1 MENKQEVPNI
11 ELRSEEVQ
19 ELMGKIPP
27 TILRVGISIILFFVV
42 LIYIASNYI
51 KYPNII
57 TIPIVAKNVNCMA
70 EIKSMNSGQ
79 LVESNLEHS
88 HVCMGDTLAK
98 IAINSGKVIDTLCI
112 KSPLTGS
119 VYPCGTFQEKDYV
132 DENDVLCVVV
142 DSVKNRITAKASIS
156 ADLKK
161 IIVSGMTIES
171 KIDNNILQGKVAS
184 IADYANPTTETY
196 GITIVF
202 ENSKTFENAIVWNCH
217 TSAKIRTMEQSV
229 FDKFFKDR
237 IIPIQ

>member
-27 TILRVGISIILFFVV
+27 AILRVGISIILFFVV

-79 LVESNLEHS
+79 LVESHLEHS

-98 IAINSGKVIDTLCI
+98 IAINSGEVIDTLCI
-112 KSPLTGS
+112 KSPFTGS

-161 IIVSGMTIES
+161 IIVQGMTIES
-171 KIDNNILQGKVAS
+171 KIDNNILQGKVVS

-202 ENSKTFENAIVWNCH
+202 ENSKTFENVIVWNYH
-217 TSAKIRTMEQSV
+217 TSAKIKTMEQSV

>member
-27 TILRVGISIILFFVV
+27 AILRVGISIILFFVV
-42 LIYIASNYI
+42 LIYIASNFI
-51 KYPNII
+51 KYPDII
-57 TIPIVAKNVNCMA
+57 AIPIVAKNVNCIA
-70 EIKSMNSGQ
+70 EIKTVKSGQ
-79 LVESNLEHS
+79 LVESHMEHS
-88 HVCMGDTLAK
+88 RVCMGDTLAK
-98 IAINSGKVIDTLCI
+98 IAINSGEVIDTLCI
-112 KSPLTGS
+112 KSPFTGA

-161 IIVSGMTIES
+161 IIVLGMTIES
-171 KIDNNILQGKVAS
+171 KIDNNILQGKVVS

-202 ENSKTFENAIVWNCH
+202 ENSKTFENAIVWNYH
-217 TSAKIRTMEQSV
+217 TSAKIKTMEQSV

>member
-1 MENKQEVPNI
+1 MESKQKAPNI

-27 TILRVGISIILFFVV
+27 AILRVGISIILFFVL
-42 LIYIASNYI
+42 LIYIASDCI

-57 TIPIVAKNVNCMA
+57 AIPIVAKNVNCMA
-70 EIKSMNSGQ
+70 EIKAVKSGQ
-79 LVESNLEHS
+79 LVESHLEHS

-98 IAINSGKVIDTLCI
+98 IAINSGEVIDTLCI
-112 KSPLTGS
+112 KSPFTGS

-156 ADLKK
+156 ADLKR
-161 IIVSGMTIES
+161 IIVLGMTIES
-171 KIDNNILQGKVAS
+171 MIGNNILQGKVVS
-184 IADYANPTTETY
+184 IADYANPITETY

-202 ENSKTFENAIVWNCH
+202 DNSKTFENAIVWNCH
-217 TSAKIRTMEQSV
+217 TNAKIKTMEQSV
-229 FDKFFKDR
+229 FDKFFKDK